1 MNSFAAQGAAIV
13 ALGDGEPDRRNE
25 VVAVD
30 CFPAHLPM
38 TKVLTMSS
46 HRITYGPVLFVR
58 IRARCGAEGWGEAG
72 ADPTM
77 SGDTLAGMVAAIEH
91 HLKPRLIG
99 RSVFERV
106 ALSRRLRHELYAN
119 GGPKAAV
126 DMALLDLAGHIV
138 GARAVDLLGG
148 AARDR
153 ATVLRLVGG
162 SGVAAKDVEEAA
174 PLAEQGF
181 TAFKLKVGLG
191 RIEQEAETVR
201 ALRETLG
208 PDVMIAADANMAWNT
223 ARARQF
229 AELAAP
235 YDLAFL
241 EQPVAA
247 GDVSR
252 MAKVAAGSTVPLG
265 ADEAIHGIGDILSL
279 ARENAIGGVS
289 LKTIKLGSMTA
300 LHEAAIVC
308 DAIGLSVNL
317 AMLVESSLA
326 SAAMVH
332 AACAVPQI
340 DWGLSLGGLLVSE
353 DPVTEPLRCHD
364 GQIECPRGPGLGVR
378 VDEAL
383 LAKLAPNS

>member
-1 MNSFAAQGAAIV
+1 MNSSAAPGNLIA
-13 ALGDGEPDRRNE
+13 DRADAETDRLNE
-25 VVAVD
+25 IVAVD

-38 TKVLTMSS
+38 AKVLAMSS
-46 HRITYGPVLFVR
+46 HRITFGPVLFVR
-58 IRARCGAEGWGEAG
+58 LRARCGAEGWGEAG
-72 ADPTM
+72 TDPAM
-77 SGDTLAGMVAAIEH
+77 SGETLAGMVASIEQ
-91 HLKPRLIG
+91 HLKPRLMG

-126 DMALLDLAGHIV
+126 DMALLDLVGHIL
-138 GARAVDLLGG
+138 GARAVDLMGG

-162 SGVAAKDVEEAA
+162 SGVTAKDIEEAVR
-174 PLAEQGF
+174 LAEQGF
-181 TAFKLKVGLG
+181 RAFKLKVGLG

-201 ALRETLG
+201 LLREALG
-208 PDVMIAADANMAWNT
+208 PDAMIAADANMAWNT
-223 ARARQF
+223 ARARRF

-235 YDLAFL
+235 YGLAFL

-252 MAKVAAGSTVPLG
+252 MAMVAAGSKVPLG

-289 LKTIKLGSMTA
+289 LKTIKLGGMTA
-300 LHEAAIVC
+300 LHEAAVVC

-317 AMLVESSLA
+317 AMLVELSLA

-340 DWGLSLGGLLVSE
+340 DWGLSLGGLLVTE
-353 DPVTEPLRCHD
+353 DPVTEPLSCRD
-364 GQIECPRGPGLGVR
+364 GLIDCPRGPGLGMR
-378 VDEAL
+378 VDEAR
-383 LAKLAPNS
+383 LARLAP